1 MSAIHISKLRVRR
14 GIGVAS
20 FRKPSL
26 CSAANTSHITIVMT
40 MAAIRQRLTESR
52 SLRISL
58 LDRGD
63 VEVADVYEV
72 AGYGG
77 GCGH

>member
-1 MSAIHISKLRVRR
+1 MGRCAPTKFNCAGLKPAATFALLRSARQ
-14 GIGVAS
+14 
-20 FRKPSL
+20 FTQSL
-26 CSAANTSHITIVMT
+26 YRC
-40 MAAIRQRLTESR
+40 
-52 SLRISL
+52 
-58 LDRGD
+58 D

>member
-1 MSAIHISKLRVRR
+1 VFRL
-14 GIGVAS
+14 AS
-20 FRKPSL
+20 L
-26 CSAANTSHITIVMT
+26 GMGN
-40 MAAIRQRLTESR
+40 
-52 SLRISL
+52 SLRL
-58 LDRGD
+58 LYRGD